1 MGVGVIKNHSLV
13 CVGRV
18 AKPVGQLTFVRDGRR
33 EYSVFA
39 YEAAWLADRDRFAI
53 SPDLPLVPGHATR
66 RSPTPEDSCFPF
78 ALADTAPD
86 AWGKRVILRAHAKRR
101 DKDSTLPF
109 LTPFDFLAAADDF
122 SRVGALRLR
131 DDEGAF
137 LRSAEHHRTP
147 PLIEISRIYSASR
160 ALEEGTESVEDLEFL
175 QGKGTSLGGLRPKCT
190 ILEED
195 GRLAIGKFPSI
206 GDDRAVTRGEVLALA
221 LARRAG
227 ISAAAARLATIE
239 AVPIALI
246 RRFDRTDGGARIPY
260 LSAASL
266 LQASRNEDRAYTELV
281 DVLRAISVQP
291 AQDLR
296 ELWRRLVFNLL
307 ITNVDDHLWNVGVL
321 YAGDGHWRLAP
332 AFDLNPFPDKR
343 RESKT
348 WLSENSGPITSLAQL
363 LSEASTFGLAPADAE
378 SIVAEVANAVRDWR
392 PIAASAQVGLRE
404 IEIDVFKHAFEH
416 PDADAARALSG

>member
-1 MGVGVIKNHSLV
+1 M
-13 CVGRV
+13 
-18 AKPVGQLTFVRDGRR
+18 
-33 EYSVFA
+33 
-39 YEAAWLADRDRFAI
+39 
-53 SPDLPLVPGHATR
+53 
-66 RSPTPEDSCFPF
+66 
-78 ALADTAPD
+78 
-86 AWGKRVILRAHAKRR
+86 
-101 DKDSTLPF
+101 
-109 LTPFDFLAAADDF
+109 
-122 SRVGALRLR
+122 GALRLR

-239 AVPIALI
+239 SVPIALI
-246 RRFDRTDGGARIPY
+246 RRFDRTDDGARIPY

-392 PIAASAQVGLRE
+392 PIAASAQVGLKE